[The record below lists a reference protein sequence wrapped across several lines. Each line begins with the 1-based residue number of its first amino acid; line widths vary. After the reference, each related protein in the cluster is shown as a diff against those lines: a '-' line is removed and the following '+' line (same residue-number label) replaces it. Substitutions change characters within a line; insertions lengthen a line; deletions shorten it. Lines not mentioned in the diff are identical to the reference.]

1 MISAHTYAPLICSY
15 SDLSDYGWY
24 MENEEL
30 KVVWESP
37 ENLQQVQRTVEYLM
51 QGCKCKTG
59 CITRRC
65 KCKKQTIQCGPS
77 CHCINCNNTP
87 SFVSQPEQELQA
99 EQDDQTDSEDTSDK
113 EMSSDEES
121 VDELNREVDMIMEE
135 VFGVPF

>member
-1 MISAHTYAPLICSY
+1 
-15 SDLSDYGWY
+15 

-30 KVVWESP
+30 IVWESP
-37 ENLQQVQRTVEYLM
+37 ENLQQVQRTVEYLI

-59 CITRRC
+59 CIIRRC

-87 SFVSQPEQELQA
+87 SFASQTEQELQA
-99 EQDDQTDSEDTSDK
+99 EIDEEVQQDDQTDSEDTSDK

-121 VDELNREVDMIMEE
+121 VDELNREVNMIMERFLAYHSK
-135 VFGVPF
+135 VYPL